1 MFTIA
6 PTLSLRSNTR
16 PERKQLVVCL
26 CGSRLTAFI
35 VVNHL
40 SPSSLMVFPL
50 NLLSSHLQHHQH
62 PQTITMSPTLDELPS
77 LVLSLI
83 LDDVHNSLCDA
94 NYTVAHI
101 LTDPSF
107 ITENPAELIP
117 GE

>member
-1 MFTIA
+1 
-6 PTLSLRSNTR
+6 
-16 PERKQLVVCL
+16 
-26 CGSRLTAFI
+26 
-35 VVNHL
+35 
-40 SPSSLMVFPL
+40 
-50 NLLSSHLQHHQH
+50 
-62 PQTITMSPTLDELPS
+62 MSPTLDELPS